1 MLTRGDVNRLID
13 QVSSSWTCDIPA
25 NHLQLHQA
33 TVRLAMLE
41 LKILLSQLTDVPLPP
56 PVEVVRPQEFKPESI
71 EEVERRHIL
80 ATLEHFDWVKTKSAK
95 SLGIERSTLDRKLQ
109 QYGVHRP

>member
-1 MLTRGDVNRLID
+1 MLD
-13 QVSSSWTCDIPA
+13 
-25 NHLQLHQA
+25 
-33 TVRLAMLE
+33 
-41 LKILLSQLTDVPLPP
+41 LKILLSQLTEVSLPH
-56 PVEVVRPQEFKPESI
+56 PVEVVRPPEFKPEPI
-71 EEVERRHIL
+71 EEIERRHIL